1 MNWIFKSQIEKE
13 NSIIIS
19 GSKTVEPLPS
29 ASQKR
34 LHTSVSE
41 VCGWRMSRFLQV
53 DRRELPCERSE
64 LSCAKDAIMWAKR
77 AIMRQRRY
85 NSSVS
90 ELSCA
95 KGAIIRAPASYHA
108 PRTLSFERQRV
119 IMRQRRYHGSE
130 ASYICTAS
138 PWWYTKAHTPLVIY
152 SFWRDILVKTDDIQV
167 PKALDK

>member
-85 NSSVS
+85 HSSAS

-95 KGAIIRAPASYHA
+95 KGAIIRASASYHA
-108 PRTLSFERQRV
+108 PKALSFECQRV
-119 IMRQRRYHGSE
+119 IMHQRRYHGSDS
-130 ASYICTAS
+130 ALYMHGFA
-138 PWWYTKAHTPLVIY
+138 VMIY
-152 SFWRDILVKTDDIQV
+152 KGAYAFGDILVLTRYTRQNGWYTSAKGTW
-167 PKALDK
+167 